1 MNLNDLAYLMGKS
14 RRQLE
19 EELKTSDVIELKL
32 VEREKREENDEG
44 NITILG

>member
-1 MNLNDLAYLMGKS
+1 MKLDDLALLLGKS

-19 EELKTSDVIELKL
+19 EELKKGDVIELKL
-32 VEREKREENDEG
+32 VERERRDESDEG

>member
-1 MNLNDLAYLMGKS
+1 MKLDDLALLLRKS

-19 EELKTSDVIELKL
+19 EELKKGDVIELKL
-32 VEREKREENDEG
+32 VERERRDESDEG

>member
-1 MNLNDLAYLMGKS
+1 MNLDDLAILMGKS

-19 EELKTSDVIELKL
+19 EELKSSDVIELKL
-32 VEREKREENDEG
+32 VERERRDEDDEG